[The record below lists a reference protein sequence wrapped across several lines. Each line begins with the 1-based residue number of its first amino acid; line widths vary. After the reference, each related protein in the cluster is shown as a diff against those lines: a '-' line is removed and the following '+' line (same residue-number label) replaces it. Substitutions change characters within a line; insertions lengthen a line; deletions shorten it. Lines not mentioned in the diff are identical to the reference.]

1 MMWRN
6 MYRVSRRP
14 ANGRWNDM
22 WRLNRQMD
30 HLLGGTRGPIR
41 SEYPLFQA
49 WASDEGLLIVAN
61 IPGVDEDA
69 LEITVDG
76 GTLTLTGSRST
87 EDMPENARVFRRER
101 ASGQFSRSVEL
112 PFDVDV
118 EAVKAS
124 YENGLLQIELPR
136 VPEGRPRKIAVN
148 GS

>member
-1 MMWRN
+1 
-6 MYRVSRRP
+6 
-14 ANGRWNDM
+14 
-22 WRLNRQMD
+22 
-30 HLLGGTRGPIR
+30 
-41 SEYPLFQA
+41 LFQA

-69 LEITVDG
+69 LEITADG
-76 GTLTLTGSRST
+76 GTLRLTGSRST
-87 EDMPENARVFRRER
+87 EDMPENARVFRLER